1 MLLVARRRWAV
12 PVRRRYSYAAPN
24 LSQFRRTGRAPLHAP
39 HAGSQVSP
47 GARRRPDTVCKS
59 VSAQK
64 IVVRISARGSAS
76 RSGSAPSTSS
86 GRLSIGSNGPSWGQR
101 SPAGGDPNFVRQT
114 LARNTV
120 VAADHLDLERLA
132 QPGAGIAGLQRVD
145 VPPIATRDVP
155 SGRTMFEGRTLSLRV
170 VPLLSRLVTEGRRA
184 GSVGRV
190 LLQWHPDRRR
200 QVERRP
206 GSGSAGGLVV
216 VRYDGGVHGAAQ
228 ELRCAPRPCVA
239 KDVTEVQWRDV

>member
-12 PVRRRYSYAAPN
+12 PVRRRYSYAARN
-24 LSQFRRTGRAPLHAP
+24 LLQFRRTGRAPLHAP
-39 HAGSQVSP
+39 HTGSQVSP
-47 GARRRPDTVCKS
+47 RARRRPDTVCKS
-59 VSAQK
+59 VSAQE
-64 IVVRISARGSAS
+64 IVVRISARGSTS
-76 RSGSAPSTSS
+76 RSGSAPPPPP
-86 GRLSIGSNGPSWGQR
+86 GACR
-101 SPAGGDPNFVRQT
+101 SAPTGPAGAKGARQAEIRIFVRQT

-132 QPGAGIAGLQRVD
+132 QPGAGTAGLQRVD

-170 VPLLSRLVTEGRRA
+170 VPLLSRLVTGGRRA

-206 GSGSAGGLVV
+206 GSGGAGGLVV
-216 VRYDGGVHGAAQ
+216 VRYDRGCMVRRRTCAA
-228 ELRCAPRPCVA
+228 RRARVWPR
-239 KDVTEVQWRDV
+239 T